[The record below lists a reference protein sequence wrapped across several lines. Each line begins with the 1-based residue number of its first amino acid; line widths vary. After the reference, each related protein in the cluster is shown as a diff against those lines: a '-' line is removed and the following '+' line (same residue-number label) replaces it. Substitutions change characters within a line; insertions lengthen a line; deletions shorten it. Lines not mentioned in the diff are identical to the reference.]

1 MPNIMENQLRN
12 GYLTIPLIPFC
23 IILLAGCGRSTG
35 PVQNEGEATLIT
47 LEEILRLGDESAGD
61 TILFG
66 PISQIAVNGD
76 GDILVLEGQRSPLV
90 HVFGPDGTHL
100 SQVGGQGQGP
110 GEYRYLSSAAIGAAD
125 SVYLWEFVKN
135 QILIYDPDNFTY
147 ARSVDVKDD
156 DEKQFNVLVGA
167 TGDGWIMTK
176 SLGAFLESEDGSM
189 TINNDHYYELLK
201 VHRDGSYGTDI
212 FGTVDKSE
220 MIYNLED
227 GGGMNFVW
235 TPFGRLPSWAV
246 GPDDMLYYGWSD
258 KIEIVT
264 ISADRSTRDT
274 IRYEHDPVPITSAEM
289 AEAMP
294 EEPHYRELVEAR
306 EPHETKPAFQT
317 FVVDEMN
324 RIWIKLSSPEDAVQA
339 EWLILSQEPNAVA
352 RATLPAAVDLEVI
365 RGGRAYGVHQGDG
378 VAPVVVVYEIRE

>member
-1 MPNIMENQLRN
+1 MENQLRN

-66 PISQIAVNGD
+66 PITQIAVNGD
-76 GDILVLEGQRSPLV
+76 GGILVSEGQRSPLV

-100 SQVGGQGQGP
+100 SQVGDRGQGP
-110 GEYRYLSSAAIGAAD
+110 GEYQYLNGAVIGAAD
-125 SVYLWEFVKN
+125 SVYLWEFVTN
-135 QILIYDPDNFTY
+135 RILIYDPDDFSY
-147 ARSVDVKDD
+147 VRSIEVRNDG
-156 DEKQFNVLVGA
+156 EKQFNSLIGA
-167 TGDGWIMTK
+167 IGDGWIMTK
-176 SLGAFLESEDGSM
+176 SLSPFLESDDGTM
-189 TINNDHYYELLK
+189 TINDNTHYELIK
-201 VHRDGSYGTDI
+201 INRDGSYGTDI
-212 FGTVDKSE
+212 IGTVDEYE
-220 MIYNLED
+220 MIYNLEE

-235 TPFGRLPSWAV
+235 TPFGRSPSWAV

-264 ISADRSTRDT
+264 VYADESTRDT
-274 IRYEHDPVPITSAEM
+274 IRYEHDSVPITSAEM

-317 FVVDEMN
+317 FVVDDMS

-339 EWLILSQEPNAVA
+339 EWLILNRESHAVG

-365 RGGRAYGVHQGDG
+365 RDGYAYGIHQRDG
-378 VAPVVVVYEIRE
+378 AAPMVVVYEIQE